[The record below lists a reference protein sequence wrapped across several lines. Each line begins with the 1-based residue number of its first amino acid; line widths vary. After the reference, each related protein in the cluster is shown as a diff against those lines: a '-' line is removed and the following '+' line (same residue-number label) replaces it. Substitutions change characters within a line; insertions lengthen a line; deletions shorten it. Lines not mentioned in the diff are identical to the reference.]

1 MAIAI
6 KFGFSGG
13 DKSIDKAQK
22 RLSKTQKN
30 IFSTCLVMVAAFLC
44 SWCYYIFAL
53 AAAAVKKGMLAEGL
67 TTVFLLADAFLQL
80 NSTVNPL
87 IYAIR

>member
-6 KFGFSGG
+6 KFGFSG
-13 DKSIDKAQK
+13 DVKSDDKAKK

-44 SWCYYIFAL
+44 SWCYYMFTL
-53 AAAAVKKGMLAEGL
+53 AVVAAKKVSLTEGL
-67 TTVFLLADAFLQL
+67 NTVFLLADAFLQL